1 MIHDLRNQD
10 YLGTI
15 LLETR
20 ALGTQ
25 GLKEQQ
31 AQVCQSICICEG
43 KLNLRPKFKTQ
54 KGQYSQG
61 MVGKNLP
68 ACSNGNLFI
77 SANVV
82 SKVTTIKIASPPH
95 FVNMGLPSHEYKI
108 QICNIVTVEKC
119 LIQTIK
125 SSLKALRR
133 CQKHQIMYK
142 EIQFDCKFHKNKN
155 CEVK

>member
-1 MIHDLRNQD
+1 MIHDLRNYE

-15 LLETR
+15 LLEIR

-31 AQVCQSICICEG
+31 AWVCQSICICEG
-43 KLNLRPKFKTQ
+43 KLNLRPKVKTQ

-61 MVGKNLP
+61 MVEKNLP

-77 SANVV
+77 SANAV
-82 SKVTTIKIASPPH
+82 SKVTTIKIASLL
-95 FVNMGLPSHEYKI
+95 NMGPPSHGYKI

-133 CQKHQIMYK
+133 CQRETSDNVQGNTI
-142 EIQFDCKFHKNKN
+142 
-155 CEVK
+155 